1 MIHFSNLKVTLSRR
15 KLIFINNEQGLTLLE
30 VLVALLLLSMA
41 LVTMLNSFVLAGR
54 QNSDTYRYNEALSLA
69 QSKIEEI
76 KKKNFNDVTS
86 VAITDFATESDYAQ
100 FQGLSYKVT
109 VAPNYITVNDT
120 SILNSKTVT
129 VTVYYDD
136 EGAAKQ
142 LDLTT
147 EVAMR

>member
-1 MIHFSNLKVTLSRR
+1 MIHIGSLKAVLSRR
-15 KLIFINNEQGLTLLE
+15 KLIFTSNEQGLILLE
-30 VLVALLLLSMA
+30 VLVALLLLSMV

-76 KKKNFNDVTS
+76 KKKNFHDVTS
-86 VAITDFATESDYAQ
+86 TAVTDFAAESDYAQ
-100 FQGLSYKVT
+100 FQGFRYKVA
-109 VAPNYITVNDT
+109 VAPNYISVNGA
-120 SILNSKTVT
+120 SVLSSKTVA

-142 LDLTT
+142 LALTV
-147 EVAMR
+147 EVARR